1 MAERGFLPSFPFLPF
16 KAREALFPLVLPA
29 IQQIV
34 LNVNERRII
43 MTITR
48 MDFVDTIERRIKEI
62 YPHIN
67 ISRKEI
73 EKILELFIQGFIKN
87 LTDGHRIELRGF
99 GVFSTK
105 MRKPKIARNPK
116 TKEEVRL
123 PPRRVPIFKASKN
136 LKEMINQWR

>member
-1 MAERGFLPSFPFLPF
+1 
-16 KAREALFPLVLPA
+16 
-29 IQQIV
+29 
-34 LNVNERRII
+34 